1 MTVGG
6 ASAPIRQRSSSSDRC
21 SPIWAGGGGGSTQP
35 STSRQGVTDVRK
47 VATVPPPGADRK
59 VKDQLSD
66 LARSLA
72 GPRSSRLERAAA
84 LLQIADAADRLARA
98 EVATA
103 REQDGASWADVG
115 KALG

>member
-1 MTVGG
+1 
-6 ASAPIRQRSSSSDRC
+6 
-21 SPIWAGGGGGSTQP
+21 
-35 STSRQGVTDVRK
+35 VT
-47 VATVPPPGADRK
+47 TVPPPGADRK

-115 KALG
+115 EALGVSRQTAHERYRSGPEGGASRLTYGKPQ